1 MPAASHSACQLL
13 GTPLDLAISAS
24 LVGSARRPTS
34 KHRYWTSPREDF
46 TSPHRC
52 SSNLWYPPRWQSL

>member
-1 MPAASHSACQLL
+1 MAACLSMPAASHSACQLL

-34 KHRYWTSPREDF
+34 KHRY
-46 TSPHRC
+46 
-52 SSNLWYPPRWQSL
+52 